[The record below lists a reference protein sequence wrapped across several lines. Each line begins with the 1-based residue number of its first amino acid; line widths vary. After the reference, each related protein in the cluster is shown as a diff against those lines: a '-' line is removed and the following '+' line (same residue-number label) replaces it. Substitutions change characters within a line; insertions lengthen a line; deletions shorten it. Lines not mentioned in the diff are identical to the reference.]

1 MGKNKE
7 KITKREEQLLEQI
20 KNLYIGYRKNYIKM
34 YYNKGMAKAKYH
46 RPTWALHDNQILAHI
61 RQKETIGIFAGQV
74 FSKFI
79 CFDVDSPE
87 LKLSKHTTKAL
98 VVLLN
103 HDYNISL
110 DDIHVSFS
118 GKKGYHV
125 EIFLDEFIESH
136 KMEHFYYDVLSN
148 LGKLSEKVEIEF
160 RPLHTVGLKLPLSIH
175 KETNKYCHFV
185 DNQTLRKKTDS
196 EKYFLS
202 IEPMSKDYFEIE
214 ILPDSKKINQVQF
227 LNEDEKIES
236 KKIINNI
243 NYKIDIESE
252 TKAILLVLKDKH
264 LLYPNSRHNFCFK
277 ASIFL
282 KEQGHDIEDT
292 MKILTEVLENTF
304 KYYRDMID
312 KSTTLDYAL
321 KELKRI
327 VKNTYD
333 KNYIWGQTSKEIK
346 IYKDELKEV
355 LNIST
360 NGKSLHLK
368 KLALSTLI
376 QSKRYASQNG
386 VFYMPY
392 STMTKMGNTGSR
404 GRLLQYLLNLE
415 EMGFLEVVSRNEKSE
430 GTYKK
435 KANKYRVSIAQ
446 KDGEEFI
453 VLDLNEISKYD
464 LKDYIVELLT
474 IEEAKEILTI
484 SQFYDLGLAKL
495 YKMKKQ

>member
-7 KITKREEQLLEQI
+7 KITKREEQLLEQMKKLYVNCRRKFI
-20 KNLYIGYRKNYIKM
+20 IMNNKNNSKSNYF
-34 YYNKGMAKAKYH
+34 
-46 RPTWALHDNQILAHI
+46 RPTWRLHDAQILKHI
-61 RQKETIGIFAGQV
+61 RQKDTIGIFCGE
-74 FSKFI
+74 FNSKFI
-79 CFDVDSPE
+79 CFDVDSPK
-87 LKLSKHTTKAL
+87 LKLSKHIARAL

-103 HDYNISL
+103 NEYNISL
-110 DDIHVSFS
+110 KDIHVSYS

-125 EIFLDEFIESH
+125 EIYLDEMIMP
-136 KMEHFYYDVLSN
+136 KKLEHFYYDVLNN
-148 LGKLSEKVEIEF
+148 LGELPEEAEIEL
-160 RPLHTVGLKLPLSIH
+160 RPLSTIGLKLPLSIH
-175 KETNKYCHFV
+175 KETNNYCYFV
-185 DNQTLRKKTDS
+185 DNQTFRKKRDS

-202 IEPMSKDYFEIE
+202 IEPMSKEYFEIE

-227 LNEDEKIES
+227 LNKNEKEEA
-236 KKIINNI
+236 KKIISSI
-243 NYKIDIESE
+243 DYKIDIEEE
-252 TKAILLVLKDKH
+252 TKSILSVLKNKH

-282 KEQGHDIEDT
+282 KEQGHDIAGT
-292 MKILTEVLENTF
+292 IGILTDVLENTF
-304 KYYRDMID
+304 KYHRDMID
-312 KSTTLDYAL
+312 KSTTQDYAL

-360 NGKSLHLK
+360 DGKSLHLK

-386 VFYMPY
+386 IFYMPY

-404 GRLLQYLLNLE
+404 ARLLQYLLNLE

-446 KDGEEFI
+446 EDGDEFI
-453 VLDLNEISKYD
+453 VLDLNEIGKYD
-464 LKDYIVELLT
+464 LKDYIIELLT
-474 IEEAKEILTI
+474 IEEAKEVLTK

-495 YKMKKQ
+495 YKLKNQ